1 MNTFLSRASFLAL
14 GLTLLVG
21 STNAPSWGQTRV
33 VSSSAPE
40 TIRLEVFLR
49 GDSELCEVA
58 RQYAQRLGERTRGLE
73 VIFHDVLE
81 DRQQL
86 KRLWDLARES
96 GRDKPV
102 VPAFLC
108 CSQIHYGFTSE
119 QENGADVENLFT
131 ADVYTRSSCP
141 RCQSAKRFIDS
152 TLQPRWPALRF
163 RTYEITY
170 DTAARQRYE
179 ELCRSQ
185 GKVPG
190 LPTLHFA
197 GQVIIG
203 YQGDH
208 ITGAQWTSLIERAAA
223 VREPSSR

>member
-1 MNTFLSRASFLAL
+1 MKTLFAPPSCFFLYLAL
-14 GLTLLVG
+14 FVCT
-21 STNAPSWGQTRV
+21 TDAPSWGQTRV
-33 VSSSAPE
+33 VSGSSTE
-40 TIRLEVFLR
+40 TIRMEVFLR
-49 GDSELCEVA
+49 GDSDLCEVA
-58 RQYAQRLGERTRGLE
+58 RQYAQQLGQRTRGLE
-73 VIFHDVLE
+73 VVFHDVLK
-81 DRQQL
+81 DREQL
-86 KRLWDLARES
+86 KRLWSLAHES

-119 QENGADVENLFT
+119 EENGADVENLFT

-141 RCQSAKRFIDS
+141 RCQSAKRFISS
-152 TLQPRWPALRF
+152 TLQPRWSALRF
-163 RTYEITY
+163 RIYEITY
-170 DTAARQRYE
+170 DTDARQRYE

-208 ITGAQWTSLIERAAA
+208 ITGAQWASLIERAAA
-223 VREPSSR
+223 VRESSSR